1 MAPTLTIC
9 SRSDFSE
16 ALARSGSLRS
26 AAVVAA
32 PVRMPSSSIASV

>member
-1 MAPTLTIC
+1 LFIC
-9 SRSDFSE
+9 SRRLFSA

-26 AAVVAA
+26 TAVVAA